1 MATNSCSQNYQILYP
16 IAWNTTTDFALKS
29 LMELSCPNKQRYH
42 SDDFKK
48 QSETQE
54 ILSAIGCVILKFV
67 GTSCGLGLLAGV
79 HGHVYL
85 LQVSKNDDEKQCFL
99 KK

>member
-1 MATNSCSQNYQILYP
+1 MG
-16 IAWNTTTDFALKS
+16 
-29 LMELSCPNKQRYH
+29 LSCPNNQRYH

-67 GTSCGLGLLAGV
+67 GTSCGLGLMWWAQSAPMVVIGLTELPNSEWAKAHPPHPLAAELNLVG
-79 HGHVYL
+79 
-85 LQVSKNDDEKQCFL
+85 
-99 KK
+99 

>member
-1 MATNSCSQNYQILYP
+1 
-16 IAWNTTTDFALKS
+16 
-29 LMELSCPNKQRYH
+29 MELSCPNKQRYH

-67 GTSCGLGLLAGV
+67 GTSCGLGLVWAGRADL
-79 HGHVYL
+79 G
-85 LQVSKNDDEKQCFL
+85 STETAKQKL
-99 KK
+99 KYATFEDGQKF